1 MIGSSITHGLARWF
15 RGPRIAVGLVLLLLT
30 AAVTAGLTVWSNW
43 NPAGNTADLP
53 AALVNEDVPASAAG
67 APVNAGKGMQDEMLQ
82 QASLK
87 WTVTDMA
94 DAQAGL
100 DSGRFAVI
108 FRIPADFSAKV
119 ASLRT
124 DAPEQATVDAYTN
137 DATNYLA
144 GDLAADAMVNVEK
157 DIGAKLSLN
166 FIDTVYGALPQAKKQ
181 GETAVA
187 GAKAVNE
194 SAKQAQAQ
202 AATTTQQANQVAAAG
217 DATAKAAGDAVT
229 AGRPLPQEVTAL
241 AASIQDLTTSVSA
254 MSSGAK
260 AIDSNLAAL
269 QQQLTAKNLPDLA
282 TQLGA
287 IRTNYNTVVLNP
299 MAQAATK
306 GATIGTSVK
315 KLDTDTQTFSAKVTA
330 AQAGAADL
338 LTKAQQTATSAAT
351 TQATLDNQTVPE
363 STTLFQGLSVAAAQV
378 PPVSDAQRATFTKV
392 LAQPIDVVDQR
403 QNAVQYLGAGF
414 APYYI
419 PIGLFVGAVAL
430 FLFMAPVSRR
440 LLDFGFAPFKAALS
454 GWTPPFIL
462 AVVQVALVAVVVVLL
477 GMRVSAWAPFIGILL
492 LSSACFLA
500 IVQVLKTAFGAGGV
514 LAALLLF
521 IVQATSAAG
530 TFPLQSLQS
539 LFIWLHPYMPMS
551 YAVDGVRRSMAGG
564 PLTPFLWTDA
574 AVLLGVTVV
583 CIAVTT
589 ILAGRQRRL
598 NAARLQPT
606 LVFDS

>member
-1 MIGSSITHGLARWF
+1 MIGSSITHGLTRWF

-30 AAVTAGLTVWSNW
+30 AAVTAGLTIWSNW
-43 NPAGNTADLP
+43 NPVGNTADLP
-53 AALVNEDVPASAAG
+53 AALVDEDVPATVGG
-67 APVNAGKGMQDEMLQ
+67 ATVDAGKKLAQEMLS
-82 QASLK
+82 QASLS
-87 WTVTDMA
+87 WTQTDMA

-100 DSGRFAVI
+100 DTGRFAVV
-108 FRIPADFSAKV
+108 FRIPADFSANV

-124 DAPEQATVDAYTN
+124 DAPEQATIDAYTN

-144 GDLAADAMVNVEK
+144 GDLAADAMVSVEK

-187 GAKAVNE
+187 GAKAVND

-202 AATTTQQANQVAAAG
+202 ATTTTEQANQVATAG
-217 DATAKAAGDAVT
+217 DAAAKAAADAVT
-229 AGRPLPQEVTAL
+229 AGKPLPQEVTAL
-241 AASIQDLTTSVSA
+241 AASVQDLTTSVSA

-282 TQLGA
+282 AQLGA
-287 IRTNYNTVVLNP
+287 IRTNYNTVVLAP

-306 GATIGTSVK
+306 GAAVGTAVK
-315 KLDTDTQTFSAKVTA
+315 KLDADVQATTGKAAS
-330 AQAGAADL
+330 AQAAAAGL
-338 LTKAQQTATSAAT
+338 LSSAQQTATSAAA
-351 TQATLDNQTVPE
+351 TQTTLDSQTVPE
-363 STTLFQGLSVAAAQV
+363 STTLFQGLSAAAAQV
-378 PPVSDAQRATFTKV
+378 PPISDAQRATLTKV
-392 LAQPIDVVDQR
+392 LAQPIDVVNQR
-403 QNAVQYLGAGF
+403 QNAVQYLGEGF

-430 FLFMAPVSRR
+430 FLFLAPVSRR
-440 LLDFGFAPFKAALS
+440 LLDFGFAPIKAALS
-454 GWTPPFIL
+454 GWTPAFVL
-462 AVVQVALVAVVVVLL
+462 AVGQVALVALVVVLL
-477 GMRVSAWAPFIGILL
+477 GMKVAAWLPFLGILL
-492 LSSACFLA
+492 LSAACFLA
-500 IVQVLKTAFGAGGV
+500 IVQLLKVAFGAGGV
-514 LAALLLF
+514 IAALLLF
-521 IVQATSAAG
+521 IVQATASAG
-530 TFPLQSLQS
+530 TFPLQSLQRI
-539 LFIWLHPYMPMS
+539 FIWLHPFMPMS
-551 YAVDGVRRSMAGG
+551 YSVDGIRRSMAGG

-583 CIAVTT
+583 CLAITT
-589 ILAGRQRRL
+589 ALAGRQRRL